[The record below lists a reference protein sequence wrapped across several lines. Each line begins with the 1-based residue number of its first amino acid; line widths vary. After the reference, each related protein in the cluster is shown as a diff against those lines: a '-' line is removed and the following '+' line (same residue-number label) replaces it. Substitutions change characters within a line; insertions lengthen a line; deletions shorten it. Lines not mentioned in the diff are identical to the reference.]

1 MVTDVTRSVGPPW
14 STKVTRRRIPLD
26 RSLAQPSPGARVRA
40 MILVAQLG
48 RALAVLATVV
58 ALLHWYGPRWPNDT
72 ATTLALASLAAL
84 VAAWGRPGDR
94 VLARATSHAARSERV
109 RMLRLMHDTA
119 LQCLEAMSRQSTS
132 DDVDPAAAIAQ
143 LRADARAEATRLRTA
158 LGQAGHD
165 PGGLAAGLGDVVADA
180 IGRGLRV
187 ELVVADLD
195 GVSPTPARRAALYG
209 ATAAALS
216 NVWRHSG
223 VTRALVRLDRTDAG
237 VRVVIR
243 DHGRGFAV
251 DGTGFGIRESI
262 LARIDEVGGRASVDA
277 APGTGARVT
286 MWVPA

>member
-1 MVTDVTRSVGPPW
+1 
-14 STKVTRRRIPLD
+14 
-26 RSLAQPSPGARVRA
+26 
-40 MILVAQLG
+40 MILVA
-48 RALAVLATVV
+48 LAGWGLPVLATAV

-72 ATTLALASLAAL
+72 ATTLALLAAL
-84 VAAWGRPGDR
+84 VAAWGRPGGR
-94 VLARATSHAARSERV
+94 IVARATSDAARSERL

-132 DDVDPAAAIAQ
+132 DNVDPAAAIVQ

-195 GVSPTPARRAALYG
+195 GVSPTPARRAALCG

-223 VTRALVRLDRTDAG
+223 VTRAVVRLDRTDAG
-237 VRVVIR
+237 LRVVVR

-251 DGTGFGIRESI
+251 DGTGFGFGISESI
-262 LARIDEVGGRASVDA
+262 LARIDEVGGRAGVRA
-277 APGTGARVT
+277 APGTGTRVT
-286 MWVPA
+286 MWVPV